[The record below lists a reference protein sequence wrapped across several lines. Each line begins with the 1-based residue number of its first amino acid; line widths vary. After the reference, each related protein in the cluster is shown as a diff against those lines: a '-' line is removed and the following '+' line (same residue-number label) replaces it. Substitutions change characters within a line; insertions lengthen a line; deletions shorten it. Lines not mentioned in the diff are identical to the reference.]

1 MIKTYLFFFWQN
13 IGKLHSQLILSS
25 FIKFNHQRYSAKH
38 CNPSLTSY
46 LAVSQHDARIEILNR
61 VVMWEPTQRYWTGI
75 EVNPSPEWSPASSGP
90 ENRKKGSWTSTERV
104 VTWLRGLAIVSG
116 FFSALSPSGF
126 SYRIIFIVIPRLF
139 NRYWSRSVGFH
150 PI

>member
-1 MIKTYLFFFWQN
+1 MTKQVSYIASLFCHHWLNLIISDIQPN
-13 IGKLHSQLILSS
+13 IATRHWHPI
-25 FIKFNHQRYSAKH
+25 
-38 CNPSLTSY
+38 
-46 LAVSQHDARIEILNR
+46 SQHDARIEILNR

-139 NRYWSRSVGFH
+139 NRYWSRSVRFH